1 MRDNGNDDRS
11 YQDEADSEQQAK
23 EQRNRGRH
31 TREPPFYEMSCHKWR
46 YLPPGRVPTLLWSMF
61 LHVEEHEALQEHKK
75 APGRADQT
83 SRRSLHAFAA
93 IVPRR
98 FLTEQDVTLGPGHDS
113 SENK

>member
-1 MRDNGNDDRS
+1 
-11 YQDEADSEQQAK
+11 
-23 EQRNRGRH
+23 
-31 TREPPFYEMSCHKWR
+31 
-46 YLPPGRVPTLLWSMF
+46 MF

-113 SENK
+113 SESKPKLRARATAWTRVCTPSFEKILLTWRLTVSIASTSV